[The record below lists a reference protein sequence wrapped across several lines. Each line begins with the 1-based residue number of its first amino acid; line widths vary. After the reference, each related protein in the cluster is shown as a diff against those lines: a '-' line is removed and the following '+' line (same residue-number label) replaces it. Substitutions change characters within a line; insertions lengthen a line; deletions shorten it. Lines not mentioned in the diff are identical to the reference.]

1 MDARLVIDPTGDALE
16 AAFALRYR
24 VFVEEQRVPED
35 LERDGL
41 DDAARHV
48 VLLEG
53 ERAIATG
60 RLLIGAEAAKVQRVA
75 VAPERRGEG
84 LGRVIMDALEEV
96 ARQGG
101 APLARLASQ
110 AGAVPFYERLGY
122 RAFGDP
128 FMEAG
133 IAHRWMDK
141 PLA

>member
-1 MDARLVIDPTGDALE
+1 MDARLVIDPTSDALE
-16 AAFALRYR
+16 AAFSLRYR
-24 VFVEEQRVPED
+24 VFVEEQRVPLD

-41 DDAARHV
+41 DEQARHA

-53 ERAIATG
+53 DRAVATG
-60 RLLIGAEAAKVQRVA
+60 RLMIGAEAAKVQRVA

-84 LGRVIMDALEEV
+84 LGRVIMEALEEV
-96 ARQGG
+96 ARQAG
-101 APLARLASQ
+101 APVARLASQ
-110 AGAVPFYERLGY
+110 VGAVPFYERLGY
-122 RAFGDP
+122 RAYGDP